1 MSGLQVLLMVFV
13 LAYIVF
19 LLLREKIRADVE
31 VARASAPTP
40 PIDGLLI
47 YVTHR
52 TERLLRELHKLEYD
66 ELAAG
71 SHDAFRDVKEA
82 QVPSEDDGTEI
93 ERCMKLVYAINFIRS
108 QGFGDNLIGFPPDL
122 DRMLDRAIQ
131 KHLDEYNHPK
141 I

>member
-1 MSGLQVLLMVFV
+1 MSGLQLLLMVFV

-31 VARASAPTP
+31 IARASAPPP
-40 PIDGLLI
+40 PI
-47 YVTHR
+47 
-52 TERLLRELHKLEYD
+52 
-66 ELAAG
+66 
-71 SHDAFRDVKEA
+71 
-82 QVPSEDDGTEI
+82 DGTEI
-93 ERCMKLVYAINFIRS
+93 ERCMKLVHAINFIRS

-131 KHLDEYNHPK
+131 KHIDDYNHPK